1 MNTGTIGLIAV
12 AVLVAGCSS
21 GSIDGY
27 SPEET
32 TPNGVRPDGES
43 PNGITPGPNDGPSM
57 GVPGGSGNGNG
68 ETNPGGINQPTPGDE
83 PTPVVTPG
91 DVSAP
96 PSQAASTCEPG
107 VPWTSQIPRLTNA
120 EYERTVYDLLG
131 TPSPGVLA
139 TEQAG
144 AITKSVWDGY
154 RSSADQIAS
163 TVMASPQLRANFMNC
178 TPDGDGV
185 DCLRQTITEFGTR
198 AYRRPLTEEEVAGY
212 EALITQRDEITAT
225 GSAEEVAQLILATF
239 LKSPSFLWRA
249 ELSEAPDSSG
259 GYKLS
264 SYEVASRLSYMLWG
278 SMPDAEL
285 FDAAAADAL
294 QTKEQVL
301 TQALR
306 MVADP
311 KALDVARDFHREY
324 LHLHANGR
332 WDSAR
337 KDSTVFPAFTDNVVP
352 DMIAETEKLFENVF
366 VSGGTF
372 QDLFTTN
379 KAYVSAT
386 TAALYGLPNP
396 EQYGT
401 DLTEVELQDR
411 PGFLTRIGFLAA
423 FANQNRTNP
432 IVRGTF
438 ITKDVLG
445 VDPGNPDPNVANI
458 PLPSDPS
465 LDTIRKKVDVMT
477 ATEPCK
483 SCHHNYINPPGFVM
497 EAFDAAGALQTQE
510 RDTGAPIDTAA
521 EVYFSKSSD
530 PVSIEGPG
538 DLMQRIAD
546 APSAQRRYVAKWVG
560 YAYHRELTGPDQCAV
575 DEMATRVAAG
585 GYTLQ
590 NLLADL
596 SQTDYFLT
604 RATQVTQ

>member
-12 AVLVAGCSS
+12 AVLAAGCSS

-27 SPEET
+27 GPDET
-32 TPNGVRPDGES
+32 TDSVLPGDETPVGNVPNPALPDGQ
-43 PNGITPGPNDGPSM
+43 SM
-57 GVPGGSGNGNG
+57 GVAGSSGVGGDNPPGVVPPDDATPPSEVGV
-68 ETNPGGINQPTPGDE
+68 GGGG
-83 PTPVVTPG
+83 TPV
-91 DVSAP
+91 
-96 PSQAASTCEPG
+96 SQAASTCQPG
-107 VPWTSQIPRLTNA
+107 VPLTSQIPRLTNA

-131 TPSPGVLA
+131 TPAPGLLA

-163 TVMASPQLRANFMNC
+163 TVMASPQLRANFMKC
-178 TPDGDGV
+178 TPDGDGA

-198 AYRRPLTEEEVAGY
+198 AYRRPLTADEVAGY
-212 EALITQRDEITAT
+212 EVLIDKRDEITAT
-225 GSAEEVAQLILATF
+225 GSADDVAQLILATF
-239 LKSPSFLWRA
+239 LKSPSFLSRA
-249 ELSEAPDSSG
+249 ELSETPAPSG
-259 GYKLS
+259 GFKLS
-264 SYEVASRLSYMLWG
+264 SYEVASRLSYLLWG
-278 SMPDAEL
+278 SMPDEDL
-285 FDAAAADAL
+285 FAAAAADAL

-301 TQALR
+301 THAQR
-306 MVADP
+306 MVTDP
-311 KALDVARDFHREY
+311 KALDIARAFHREY
-324 LHLHANGR
+324 LHLYANGR
-332 WDSAR
+332 WDSSR
-337 KDSTVFPAFTDNVVP
+337 KDSALFPAFTEEVVP
-352 DMIAETEKLFENVF
+352 DMIAETEQLFQDVF
-366 VSGGTF
+366 ASGGTF
-372 QDLFTTN
+372 QELFTTN

-396 EQYGT
+396 QQYGNE
-401 DLTEVELQDR
+401 LTEVELEGR

-497 EAFDAAGALQTQE
+497 EAFDAAGAVQTQE

-521 EVYFSKSSD
+521 EVYFSKTSD
-530 PVSIEGPG
+530 PVHIEGPQ

-560 YAYHRELTGPDQCAV
+560 YAYQRELTGPDQCAV
-575 DEMATRVAAG
+575 DAMATRVATG

-604 RATQVTQ
+604 RATEVTQ